1 MTFSFGFKRLLHAEP
16 DYRQLFMAGLVNGIG
31 DRFSQV
37 AMLALILGTTGSGLA
52 VGLVLGLRVF
62 PFLLLAPLGG
72 VLTLHFSRRTIMIV
86 TNLLRVPVALSFL
99 FVHQADDLWIL
110 YTASTL
116 LACAEALYAPVRK
129 SGIPLLV
136 RSENLHQINGLEQVM
151 NGSVLI
157 VGAFV
162 GGIVSATLGPQ
173 AAFVTNALAFLIAAA
188 LIRKISFPPLR
199 TEQVD
204 EKVGKQPTYARKS
217 KSKGGALMLWQFIC
231 SSVPLQI
238 LIAFELW
245 VPVINGIDNVLISV
259 YAIEVFKLGDW
270 GVGLFYAAL
279 GIGLVLSSWGSR
291 YLQLWL
297 LPGVVACLLI
307 EGCLLMLLSET
318 RFASVAVL
326 MYILLAF
333 TSGMG
338 NTCLDTLL
346 MRETPEKYR
355 GIVYGLVTACSS
367 TMLGLSMFGAGILLE
382 VMEPRRLGFAGGMGF
397 ACIALLFAA
406 YAWIRRDAFKRS

>member
-1 MTFSFGFKRLLHAEP
+1 MTFSLGFKRLLHAEP

-52 VGLVLGLRVF
+52 VGLALGLRVF

-72 VLTLHFSRRTIMIV
+72 VLTLHFSRRSIMIV
-86 TNLLRVPVALSFL
+86 TNLLRVPVALSYL
-99 FVHQADDLWIL
+99 LVHQADDLWIL

-116 LACAEALYAPVRK
+116 LACAEAIYAPVRK

-136 RSENLHQINGLEQVM
+136 RSENLHKINGLEQVM

-157 VGAFV
+157 VGAFL
-162 GGIVSATLGPQ
+162 GGIVSSVMGPQ
-173 AAFVTNALAFLIAAA
+173 AAFVTNALAFLFAAA
-188 LIRKISFPPLR
+188 LIRKMSFPPLS
-199 TEQVD
+199 TNQVD
-204 EKVGKQPTYARKS
+204 EMVGREPARKHA
-217 KSKGGALMLWQFIC
+217 GIARMLWQLIC

-238 LIAFELW
+238 LVAFELW

-297 LPGVVACLLI
+297 LPGVVACLFI
-307 EGCLLMLLSET
+307 EGCLLMLLSEA
-318 RFASVAVL
+318 RLASAAVL

-333 TSGMG
+333 MSGMG

-355 GIVYGLVTACSS
+355 GVVYGLVTACSS

-382 VMEPRRLGFAGGMGF
+382 VLEPRRLGFAGGLGF
-397 ACIALLFAA
+397 AMIALLLAA
-406 YAWIRRDAFKRS
+406 YAWIRAREVFKMK

>member
-1 MTFSFGFKRLLHAEP
+1 M
-16 DYRQLFMAGLVNGIG
+16 
-31 DRFSQV
+31 
-37 AMLALILGTTGSGLA
+37 
-52 VGLVLGLRVF
+52 
-62 PFLLLAPLGG
+62 
-72 VLTLHFSRRTIMIV
+72 
-86 TNLLRVPVALSFL
+86 
-99 FVHQADDLWIL
+99 
-110 YTASTL
+110 
-116 LACAEALYAPVRK
+116 
-129 SGIPLLV
+129 
-136 RSENLHQINGLEQVM
+136 
-151 NGSVLI
+151 
-157 VGAFV
+157 
-162 GGIVSATLGPQ
+162 
-173 AAFVTNALAFLIAAA
+173 
-188 LIRKISFPPLR
+188 
-199 TEQVD
+199 
-204 EKVGKQPTYARKS
+204 
-217 KSKGGALMLWQFIC
+217 
-231 SSVPLQI
+231 QI

-291 YLQLWL
+291 YLQQWL
-297 LPGVVACLLI
+297 LPGVIACLLI
-307 EGCLLMLLSET
+307 EGCLLMQLSET

-397 ACIALLFAA
+397 AWIALLLAT
-406 YAWIRRDAFKRS
+406 YAWIRRGAFKRS